1 MKIIDNKCFLG
12 TIELTDYNDAI
23 IVINEK
29 ANCSAIIG
37 ISYEALRS
45 ISFGRFIGLYDY
57 YVLKNNKIC
66 YLGNLKE
73 NKFIPDSLVDL
84 KLIRKEN
91 YAQKIDNKY
100 IEACF
105 SCKYKTISQF
115 QGSIDDVMNSFDD
128 FCRLYEVKKP
138 TQKLKFFIIH
148 GDQLEINIV
157 SGDPKPGSTD
167 GLVIDSL
174 ILYSRVK

>member
-1 MKIIDNKCFLG
+1 M
-12 TIELTDYNDAI
+12 
-23 IVINEK
+23 
-29 ANCSAIIG
+29 S
-37 ISYEALRS
+37 
-45 ISFGRFIGLYDY
+45 
-57 YVLKNNKIC
+57 

-84 KLIRKEN
+84 ALIRKEN
-91 YAQKIDNKY
+91 YSQKIDNKY

-138 TQKLKFFIIH
+138 SQKLK
-148 GDQLEINIV
+148 
-157 SGDPKPGSTD
+157 
-167 GLVIDSL
+167 
-174 ILYSRVK
+174 ILYTLGSIRDKYSQR